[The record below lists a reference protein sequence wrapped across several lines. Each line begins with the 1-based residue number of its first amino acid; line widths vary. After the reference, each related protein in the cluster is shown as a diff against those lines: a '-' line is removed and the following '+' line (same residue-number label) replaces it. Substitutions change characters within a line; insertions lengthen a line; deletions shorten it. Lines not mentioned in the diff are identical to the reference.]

1 MADIISGTEM
11 RAAILDELRQEVEA
25 IREKHGT
32 VPGLVTILVGEN
44 PASIRIAPFCGENI
58 NRSGRGS
65 KGDCLPTFHREGI
78 RAEKIHLG
86 HFRMALS

>member
-32 VPGLVTILVGEN
+32 VPGLDHFGRRKSGFDQLCDLEGEDRVV
-44 PASIRIAPFCGENI
+44 ARFS
-58 NRSGRGS
+58 
-65 KGDCLPTFHREGI
+65 
-78 RAEKIHLG
+78 
-86 HFRMALS
+86 

>member
-32 VPGLVTILVGEN
+32 VPGLVTILVGDRK
-44 PASIRIAPFCGENI
+44 SVV
-58 NRSGRGS
+58 
-65 KGDCLPTFHREGI
+65 
-78 RAEKIHLG
+78 
-86 HFRMALS
+86 

>member
-1 MADIISGTEM
+1 MA

-44 PASIRIAPFCGENI
+44 RFISYDSKVNGVVARLVFGTTSR
-58 NRSGRGS
+58 GRQ
-65 KGDCLPTFHREGI
+65 RQ
-78 RAEKIHLG
+78 R
-86 HFRMALS
+86 

>member
-32 VPGLVTILVGEN
+32 VPGLVTIFGRRKSGFDQLRDLEGEDGVV
-44 PASIRIAPFCGENI
+44 AR
-58 NRSGRGS
+58 
-65 KGDCLPTFHREGI
+65 
-78 RAEKIHLG
+78 
-86 HFRMALS
+86 LS

>member
-32 VPGLVTILVGEN
+32 VPGIF
-44 PASIRIAPFCGENI
+44 PF
-58 NRSGRGS
+58 
-65 KGDCLPTFHREGI
+65 L
-78 RAEKIHLG
+78 
-86 HFRMALS
+86 

>member
-32 VPGLVTILVGEN
+32 VPGLVTISGFHQLRDLEGEDGVV
-44 PASIRIAPFCGENI
+44 AR
-58 NRSGRGS
+58 
-65 KGDCLPTFHREGI
+65 
-78 RAEKIHLG
+78 
-86 HFRMALS
+86 LS

>member
-44 PASIRIAPFCGENI
+44 PASI
-58 NRSGRGS
+58 SYVT
-65 KGDCLPTFHREGI
+65 LT
-78 RAEKIHLG
+78 
-86 HFRMALS
+86 